1 MSKLVI
7 RQILVRKNKRLD
19 SSEKLAMEGADLT
32 RVGEAAKLEGIT
44 FEQAV
49 ERRKGYRYLY

>member
-1 MSKLVI
+1 MSKLAI
-7 RQILVRKNKRLD
+7 RQILVRRNKRLD
-19 SSEKLAMEGADLT
+19 ASEKLAMEGADLT